1 MEDRIM
7 EITQSG
13 QQTENRIKKLES
25 NIRDLWDN
33 IKQANQCIIG
43 IPEGVEKD
51 KGMENIFEEI
61 IAGNFPNLKDT
72 EFKIQEA
79 QRAPNKLNPNR
90 PTPRHIIIKMA
101 KVTDKERILKAAR
114 DKQNVTYKGT
124 PIRISADFFT
134 ETLQARREWQEIF
147 KVLKG
152 KKYTLSSKN
161 IISNRRRNKIFSN
174 KQKLKEYSNTKPRLK
189 EILKGLL

>member
-1 MEDRIM
+1 
-7 EITQSG
+7 
-13 QQTENRIKKLES
+13 
-25 NIRDLWDN
+25 
-33 IKQANQCIIG
+33 
-43 IPEGVEKD
+43 
-51 KGMENIFEEI
+51 MENIFEDI
-61 IAGNFPNLKDT
+61 ITGNFPNLKDT

-90 PTPRHIIIKMA
+90 PKPRHIIIKMA
-101 KVTDKERILKAAR
+101 KVNDKERILKAAR
-114 DKQNVTYKGT
+114 EKQNVTYKGT
-124 PIRISADFFT
+124 PIWLSTDFST

-152 KKYTLSSKN
+152 KNMQPRIFYPAR
-161 IISNRRRNKIFSN
+161 ISTKIEGKIKIFSN